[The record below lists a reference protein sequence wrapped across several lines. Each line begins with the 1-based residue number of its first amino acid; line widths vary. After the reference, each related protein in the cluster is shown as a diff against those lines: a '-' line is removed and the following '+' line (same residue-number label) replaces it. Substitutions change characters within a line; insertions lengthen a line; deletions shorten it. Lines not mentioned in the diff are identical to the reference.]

1 MMIDLVLFKKEIE
14 DELGNILKYWMEFA
28 KDEVYGGFAG
38 RVNHFNQPDTV
49 ADKGSVLNSRIL
61 WTFSAAFLATKN
73 PVYGDFA
80 QRAYHYFITYFIDK
94 EHGGVYWTLDYKG
107 NPADRKK
114 QVYAQSFAIYALSEY
129 YRATGSTGAL
139 ELAINL
145 FNTIERYSY
154 DSIKGGYIDAFAED
168 WSVRTDLRLS
178 AKDANEKKTMN
189 THLHILEAYCNL
201 YSVWADK
208 TLKTKI
214 ENLLHN
220 FNTHI
225 IDSSTGH
232 LALFFDENW
241 KPQSTLISYGHDIEA
256 AWLLQEAAETICDA
270 AWIDTTI
277 QLAIRLTAAASEGLD
292 ADGGLWYEY
301 EPADNHL
308 VKEKHWWPQ
317 AEAVVGFFNA
327 WQITGHDQ
335 YLQHALR
342 CWDFIKKHIRD
353 NKQGEWFWGL
363 RAGNIVMDEQD
374 KVGLWKCPYHNGRMC
389 MEMMKRITAMIERRL
404 L

>member
-1 MMIDLVLFKKEIE
+1 V
-14 DELGNILKYWMEFA
+14 
-28 KDEVYGGFAG
+28 
-38 RVNHFNQPDTV
+38 
-49 ADKGSVLNSRIL
+49 
-61 WTFSAAFLATKN
+61 
-73 PVYGDFA
+73 DFEK
-80 QRAYHYFITYFIDK
+80 RAYHYFITHFTDK
-94 EHGGVYWTLDYKG
+94 EHGGVYWSVDYKG
-107 NPADRKK
+107 NPSDRKK

-139 ELAINL
+139 ELAISL
-145 FNTIERYSY
+145 FNTIEEYSY

-168 WSVRTDLRLS
+168 WSATTDLRLS

-201 YSVWADK
+201 YSLWADK

-270 AWIDTTI
+270 VWIDTTK
-277 QLAIRLTAAASEGLD
+277 QLAIRLTAVASEGLD

-301 EPADNHL
+301 ESADNHL

-327 WQITGHDQ
+327 WQVSHQEI
-335 YLQHALR
+335 YLQHALNS
-342 CWDFIKKHIRD
+342 WNFIKKRIRD
-353 NKQGEWFWGL
+353 SKYGEWVWGV
-363 RAGNIVMDEQD
+363 RADNVVMQEQD
-374 KVGLWKCPYHNGRMC
+374 KVGIWKCPYHNGRMC
-389 MEMMKRITAMIERRL
+389 MEMMKRISAMIERRL
-404 L
+404 P